1 MTKNSRFTEIFED
14 YFRKSRNRYFKLNN
28 AIWYDYNRAIVPVGP
43 AKFDYRLSES
53 QSKQLLSMFPKTLF
67 IRSNNG
73 FQELSSSQS
82 PLWYSVIKNT
92 FLDRENIKSY
102 EARKKIKRG
111 LEFCTVERV
120 DADFI
125 AKKGYD
131 ILYAAVKSYKGR
143 VKIFTDE
150 KGFTQRNKARNFYP
164 EIFHY
169 WGVFHNSKLIGYA
182 ENLIFDT
189 IEASYST
196 MKFLPEKFSLFP
208 TYALVYSMD
217 EYYLKKNNF
226 EYVNDGF
233 RNILHDTNIQEFLI
247 KNFNFFKQPTKLYLY
262 YKPIINLIVRTVYPF
277 RNLIAS
283 DKLILPKVKAMIKL
297 EEVRRNYSAIKK
309 LN

>member
-1 MTKNSRFTEIFED
+1 MGNNFIERFESYFEQQHIK
-14 YFRKSRNRYFKLNN
+14 YSKLGNTL
-28 AIWYDYNRAIVPVGP
+28 WYDYNRALVPIGP
-43 AKFDYRLSES
+43 AKFDYRLSED

-73 FQELSSSQS
+73 FQKLNSAQSS
-82 PLWYSVIKNT
+82 LWYAVIKNS
-92 FLDRENIKSY
+92 FLEREEIKSY
-102 EARKKIKRG
+102 ESRKKIKRG
-111 LEFCTVERV
+111 LEFCKVERV

-143 VKIFTDE
+143 VKIYTDE
-150 KGFTQRNKARNFYP
+150 KGFSQRNSVRNFYP

-182 ENLIFDT
+182 ENLIFDS

-208 TYALVYSMD
+208 TYAIVYTMD

-233 RNILHDTNIQEFLI
+233 RNILHDTNIQGFLI
-247 KNFNFFKQPTKLYLY
+247 KNFDFFKQPTELYLY
-262 YKPIINLIVRTVYPF
+262 YKPIMNLIIQTIYPF
-277 RNLIAS
+277 RNLITY
-283 DKLILPKVKAMIKL
+283 DRGIFQKIKAMVKL
-297 EEVRRNYSAIKK
+297 EEIRRNSLVKK
-309 LN
+309 II

>member
-217 EYYLKKNNF
+217 EYYLKKI
-226 EYVNDGF
+226 
-233 RNILHDTNIQEFLI
+233 ILNMLMMVLEIFFMTQIFKSFL
-247 KNFNFFKQPTKLYLY
+247 
-262 YKPIINLIVRTVYPF
+262 
-277 RNLIAS
+277 
-283 DKLILPKVKAMIKL
+283 
-297 EEVRRNYSAIKK
+297 
-309 LN
+309 

>member
-1 MTKNSRFTEIFED
+1 MTKGFLDSFED
-14 YFRKSRNRYFKLNN
+14 YFICSKTKYFKANN
-28 AIWYDYNRAIVPVGP
+28 VIWQKYNQAVIPVGP
-43 AKFDYRLSES
+43 AKLDYSLNSDQQSRILSE
-53 QSKQLLSMFPKTLF
+53 FNNVFF

-73 FQELSSSQS
+73 FNHKDGQEKLK
-82 PLWYSVIKNT
+82 WYAVIKNS
-92 FLDRENIKSY
+92 FLEREEIKSY
-102 EARKKIKRG
+102 ESRKKIKRG
-111 LEFCTVERV
+111 LEFCKVERV

-143 VKIFTDE
+143 VKIYTDE
-150 KGFTQRNKARNFYP
+150 KGFSQRNSVRNFYP

-182 ENLIFDT
+182 ENLIFDS

-208 TYALVYSMD
+208 TYALVYTMD

-233 RNILHDTNIQEFLI
+233 RNILHDTNIQGFLI
-247 KNFNFFKQPTKLYLY
+247 KNFDFFKQPTELYLY
-262 YKPIINLIVRTVYPF
+262 YKPIMNLIIQTIYPF
-277 RNLIAS
+277 RNLITY
-283 DKLILPKVKAMIKL
+283 DRGIFQKIKAMVKL
-297 EEVRRNYSAIKK
+297 EEIRRNSLVKK
-309 LN
+309 II